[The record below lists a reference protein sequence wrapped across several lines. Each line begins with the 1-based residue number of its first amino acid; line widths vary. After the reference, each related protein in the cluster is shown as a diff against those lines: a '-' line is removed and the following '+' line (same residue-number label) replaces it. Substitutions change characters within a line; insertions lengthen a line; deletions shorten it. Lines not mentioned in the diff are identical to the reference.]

1 MKRKTKTKTK
11 AANGLYSLINSR
23 RDEMNEDSMIITAS
37 FRGELPRNFNK
48 GYNGRW
54 VFIPTPVQRVREAV
68 AKGFRQAVR
77 RPYPKKLI
85 GVSISVF
92 SAKIQSTE
100 DYSDLDTL
108 AHQLIDAI
116 SKDAFGI
123 NDKGVEALSAIR
135 TFGTDPKE
143 AYFSITGTYR
153 RNGGKEEAKTP

>member
-1 MKRKTKTKTK
+1 MKRKTKTKT
-11 AANGLYSLINSR
+11 ANGLYSLINSR
-23 RDEMNEDSMIITAS
+23 REVNEDSMVITAS

-92 SAKIQSTE
+92 SAKDESAGE
-100 DYSDLDTL
+100 YSDLDTL

-123 NDKGVEALSAIR
+123 DDKKVRGVSATR
-135 TFGTDPKE
+135 CFSPDVPDGP
-143 AYFSITGTYR
+143 YFIIAGTYR
-153 RNGGKEEAKTP
+153 GNGGKTKEVAPLS